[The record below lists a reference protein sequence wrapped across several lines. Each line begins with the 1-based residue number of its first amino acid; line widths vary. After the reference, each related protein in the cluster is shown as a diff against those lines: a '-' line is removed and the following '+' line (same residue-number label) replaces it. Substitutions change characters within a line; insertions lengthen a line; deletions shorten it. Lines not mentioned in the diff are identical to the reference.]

1 MRFRIAPVVVGVDG
15 SEAARGA
22 VQWAAEE
29 AVRHGRRLKIMHA
42 LGLPQRF
49 AWSADAAS
57 VVREAAELA
66 RGWQPTLD
74 VDTALG
80 VGAAGPML
88 ADESRA
94 APLVVIGC
102 RGPSPLTGMVLGS
115 ASSHLAFYATGP
127 VLIVHH
133 AERWA
138 GCGRPL
144 PARGA
149 VVVGVDGSPAADRA
163 LGLAFEEAAA
173 RRAPLLVLDTSAT
186 DLSSELARWHTR
198 FPAVAVDVSARRE
211 HAEAALADASHTA
224 IMLVLGARGRDPL
237 PGRRVGR
244 RLVHQAFCPVLIAH
258 ADPARPAQA
267 DSAHA
272 APARP
277 GGA

>member
-1 MRFRIAPVVVGVDG
+1 MKFRIAPVVVGVDG

-42 LGLPQRF
+42 LGLPQRS
-49 AWSADAAS
+49 AWSVDAAS

-66 RGWQPTLD
+66 RGWQPTLE

-88 ADESRA
+88 ADESRS

-138 GCGRPL
+138 GPDRPL
-144 PARGA
+144 PERGP
-149 VVVGVDGSPAADRA
+149 VVVGLDASPSAHRA

-173 RRAPLLVLDTSAT
+173 RRAPLRVLDSAT
-186 DLSSELARWHTR
+186 PDLSSELTRWQTR
-198 FPAVAVDVSARRE
+198 VPGVAVEVSVRRD
-211 HAEAALADASHTA
+211 HAEAALADASHSA
-224 IMLVLGARGRDPL
+224 IMLVLGAHGRDPL

-244 RLVHQAFCPVLIAH
+244 RLVRQAFCPVLIAH
-258 ADPARPAQA
+258 AADQARPEPAFA
-267 DSAHA
+267 GA
-272 APARP
+272 AAGPSLN
-277 GGA
+277 